1 MDTLYVHFIH
11 SPKQNARKKKRKK
24 KKHRTHGNVKM
35 FAVWLVFL
43 LLLCRTAKMNYHT
56 IHGVMYI
63 EDDRYSRSWNAH
75 IYHTPIHTARQKT
88 PAANYNSFAN
98 PFSC

>member
-1 MDTLYVHFIH
+1 
-11 SPKQNARKKKRKK
+11 
-24 KKHRTHGNVKM
+24 
-35 FAVWLVFL
+35 
-43 LLLCRTAKMNYHT
+43 MNYHT

-75 IYHTPIHTARQKT
+75 IYHIPIHTARQKT